1 MSNEESSQVVPSDGG
16 DGARGVTGTATAAA
30 SGVPGWLLR
39 AGIGSWSL
47 IGIALVVGGIVF
59 GTSKISAVFIAV
71 FVALVLTGLLN
82 PLVNRLSKHIAR
94 GLAVAIALL
103 GTLAIFGGMLAFV
116 VTSVAGQWAR
126 LGRQL
131 SHGLD
136 MIVDFLDQLPFGVNI
151 TSEDA
156 YKWLTGMLDKGQE
169 YIYSNWQHLVTTA
182 LSNVGGV
189 TLAITAFALAIFVTI
204 FFLLQGAQMWRW
216 FLNLL
221 PTDKRATWNHA
232 AQAGWM
238 TFSGY
243 GRGTIIIAFIDGVLA
258 WIFLEI
264 AGVPLAPALAVL
276 VMIGALIPMVGAPA
290 AMIVAMIVALATEGV
305 MKAAIVGIG
314 IALIG
319 QLEGHVLQPLIMGKQ
334 VALSPVVVG
343 IGVMAGTLLAG
354 LLGAIIAIPII
365 AVVWAVFSSL
375 YHRDPPIE
383 GPLPDLPPGRH
394 SDVARTPHEPAIIG
408 RFFGDKDEEEAEGKH
423 PHEPAIIERLFGGKG
438 KEDAEGK
445 HPEDNGEVGE
455 PENPAPA
462 GS

>member
-1 MSNEESSQVVPSDGG
+1 MQNNLEAEDSSDTGSSQIAAQVSPAAGSDNRQVP
-16 DGARGVTGTATAAA
+16 R
-30 SGVPGWLLR
+30 WLLN

-47 IGIALVVGGIVF
+47 IGISMVVVGIVF
-59 GTSKISAVFIAV
+59 ATMKISAVFVAV
-71 FVALVLTGLLN
+71 FGALVLTGLLN
-82 PLVNRLSKHIAR
+82 PLVNRMAKHMAR
-94 GLAVAIALL
+94 GFAVALALL
-103 GTLAIFGGMLAFV
+103 GTLAIFGGLMTFV
-116 VTSVAGQWAR
+116 VTSVAGQWER
-126 LGRQL
+126 LGNQL

-136 MIVDFLDQLPFGVNI
+136 MIVEFLDNLPLGVNI

-156 YKWLTGMLDKGQE
+156 YKWLTNMLDKGQE
-169 YIYSNWQHLVTTA
+169 YIYSNWQNLATRA

-204 FFLLQGAQMWRW
+204 FFLLQGSQMWRW

-232 AQAGWM
+232 AQAGWT

-258 WIFLEI
+258 WIFLEVV
-264 AGVPLAPALAVL
+264 GVPLAPALAVL

-290 AMIVAMIVALATEGV
+290 AMVLAMIVALATEGV
-305 MKAAIVGIG
+305 MKAAIVGVG

-319 QLEGHVLQPLIMGKQ
+319 QLEGHILQPLIMGKQ

-365 AVVWAVFSSL
+365 AVVWSVFSSL
-375 YHRDPPIE
+375 YHRDPPIV
-383 GPLPDLPPGRH
+383 GPLPDLPSGAP
-394 SDVARTPHEPAIIG
+394 EPVETEPTEPKLLQRILEHKE
-408 RFFGDKDEEEAEGKH
+408 RETSGD
-423 PHEPAIIERLFGGKG
+423 
-438 KEDAEGK
+438 ED
-445 HPEDNGEVGE
+445 EVGGE
-455 PENPAPA
+455 DRKKRAEA
-462 GS
+462 GA